1 MRIPAVDPAAEYAG
15 LKAEIDAAVERVL
28 SSGRYVGG
36 PEVEGLERDF
46 AAFCG
51 VAHAVATGSGT
62 DALRFALM
70 AACAGTS
77 TAPGG
82 RAGAGA
88 GAAGRADI
96 PERSE
101 VITSPLT
108 FIATTEAISQAG
120 AHPVFVDVDPVS
132 LTLDPAR
139 LDAALTARTRAIVPV
154 HLFGQTT
161 DMDPILDRARR
172 KGIAVIE
179 DACQAHGAQY
189 RGRVG
194 GAGRAAGSLGDAGCF
209 SFYPTKNLGAC
220 GEGGMVTTSRADI
233 ADRVRRL
240 RDHGQSE
247 KYVHAEEGYNGRL
260 DALQAAILRVKLRGL
275 AARNQRRR
283 ALAARYSE
291 RLLEM
296 GLAARSGAPLL
307 LPVEKP
313 WGTHAYHLYTV
324 RVVSHAEQDSA
335 PATGGG
341 RAVGSA
347 FRDRVRAALLE
358 RGIETGI
365 HYPIPLHL
373 QPAYAWMGLR
383 EGAFPEAEQAA
394 REVLSLP
401 LYPEMTDDQ
410 VDRVCEVLRGA
421 LGRG

>member
-1 MRIPAVDPAAEYAG
+1 MTSRIPVVDPAAEYAR
-15 LKAEIDAAVERVL
+15 LKPEIDAAVGRVL
-28 SSGRYVGG
+28 ASGRYIGG
-36 PEVEGLERDF
+36 PEVEGLELEF

-51 VAHAVATGSGT
+51 VTHAVATGNGT

-70 AACAGTS
+70 AAGAGTEERDPRS
-77 TAPGG
+77 
-82 RAGAGA
+82 A
-88 GAAGRADI
+88 GAAR
-96 PERSE
+96 PE

-120 AHPVFVDVDPVS
+120 ARPVFVDVDPGS
-132 LTLDPAR
+132 LTLDPAK
-139 LDAALTARTRAIVPV
+139 LDGALTARTRAIVPV
-154 HLFGQTT
+154 HLYGQTA
-161 DMDPILDRARR
+161 DMGPILDRARR
-172 KGIAVIE
+172 NGIAVIE
-179 DACQAHGAQY
+179 DACQAHGALH
-189 RGRVG
+189 
-194 GAGRAAGSLGDAGCF
+194 AGRAAGSLGDAGCF

-220 GEGGMVTTSRADI
+220 GEGGMVTTERTDI

-283 ALAARYSE
+283 ALAARYGE

-296 GLAARSGAPLL
+296 GLATQGGGEGRQAGAPLL
-307 LPVEKP
+307 LPVERP
-313 WGTHAYHLYTV
+313 RGTHAYHLYTV
-324 RVVSHAEQDSA
+324 RV
-335 PATGGG
+335 PAG
-341 RAVGSA
+341 
-347 FRDRVRAALLE
+347 RDRVRAALLE

-373 QPAYAWMGLR
+373 QPAYAWMGLW
-383 EGAFPEAEQAA
+383 EGAFPEAERAA

-410 VDRVCEVLRGA
+410 VERVCGALRGV
-421 LGRG
+421 LGRE